1 MAGKTVRRR
10 RPWRVALL
18 AGSLILIM
26 VPAALLAFAGLRPA
40 SSQIPA
46 VASPG
51 PAARFNPPN
60 DSARPPAPDFAV
72 DTVDGGRFV
81 LSEHRGRAVVV
92 YFMAGWCLSCVPE
105 ARALARL
112 YAEYRDRGLE
122 VLAVDAQ
129 FDETPADLDRF
140 RRLVGASPPPDYR
153 WAIDRELKV
162 VSALGVRS
170 LDTTIV
176 IDPEGRVAYRD
187 EVPTPYEVLR
197 RVVEGVL
204 P

>member
-1 MAGKTVRRR
+1 MAGKAVRRR
-10 RPWRVALL
+10 RPWWVAFL
-18 AGSLILIM
+18 AGGLLLIL
-26 VPAALLAFAGLRPA
+26 VPAVFFAYARLRPV
-40 SSQIPA
+40 SSQDA
-46 VASPG
+46 VAAPSG
-51 PAARFNPPN
+51 PTARFASPD
-60 DSARPPAPDFAV
+60 DSVRPPAPDFAV
-72 DTVDGGRFV
+72 ETVDGARFV
-81 LSEHRGRAVVV
+81 LSEYRGKAVVV

-129 FDETPADLDRF
+129 FDETPADLERF

-187 EVPTPYEVLR
+187 EVPTPYEVLKR
-197 RVVEGVL
+197 AVEAVL